1 MELVTRRT
9 LSSQTEQAARAAL
22 RGEKRGLSALL
33 PFIGPAVIAS
43 IAYMDPGNFATNI
56 EAGSSFGYELLWV
69 VLLAN
74 LIAMLFQALSAKL
87 GIATGESLATL
98 CRLHLPGPLV
108 IAMWVASEVAA
119 VATDIAEFTGGG
131 LGLSLLL
138 HIPLMGGLVL
148 TGIATWIG
156 LSLQGR
162 GFRPVEIFIGCFVAT
177 IGVAYVIEL
186 FLAPP
191 DWASFAYH
199 TVVPHLTNGHAATL
213 AVGIVGA
220 TVMPHAIYLHSSLT
234 RTRIPTDQVRER
246 QKILTYSNREVVI
259 ALSIAGL
266 VNMAMLAMAASV
278 FHVGHSDIAE
288 IESAYKTLTP
298 LLGAGAAIVF
308 VVSLIASGISSSI
321 VGTMAGQTI
330 MQDFVSFRIPLWVRR
345 VVTMA
350 PSFLIVGLG
359 VDTTNALVVSQV
371 VLSLILPVPMIALL
385 YLARRADIMGPF
397 ASRGAVLWVSIGA
410 AIVVLALNGLLL
422 LGLFG
427 VDPFGPS
434 VA

>member
-1 MELVTRRT
+1 MELAERST
-9 LSSQTEQAARAAL
+9 LSDRTDRAARAAI
-22 RGEKRGLSALL
+22 RGEKRGVGAML

-56 EAGSSFGYELLWV
+56 EAGSSFGYQLLWV

-87 GIATGESLATL
+87 GIATGESLASL
-98 CRLHLPGPLV
+98 CRRHLPWPLV
-108 IAMWVASEVAA
+108 IAMWIASEIAA
-119 VATDIAEFTGGG
+119 IATDIAEFTGGA

-156 LSLQGR
+156 LMLQGR
-162 GFRPVEIFIGCFVAT
+162 GFRPIEIFIGAFVGT
-177 IGVAYVIEL
+177 IGVAYLIEL
-186 FLAPP
+186 VLAPP
-191 DWASFAYH
+191 DWAAFAYH
-199 TVVPHLTNGHAATL
+199 AVVPQLANGHAATL

-234 RTRIPTDQVRER
+234 RMRIPTTSVDDRR
-246 QKILTYSNREVVI
+246 KILSFSNREVVI
-259 ALSIAGL
+259 ALSVAGL
-266 VNMAMLAMAASV
+266 VNMAMLAMAAAV
-278 FHVGHSDIAE
+278 FHGGHSDVAE
-288 IESAYKTLTP
+288 IETAYKTLTP
-298 LLGAGAAIVF
+298 LLGSGAAIVF
-308 VVSLIASGISSSI
+308 IISLIASGISSSI

-330 MQDFVSFRIPLWVRR
+330 MQDFVHFHIPLWLRR

-359 VDTTNALVVSQV
+359 VDTTDALVVSQV

-385 YLARRADIMGPF
+385 YLSRRTDIMGVF
-397 ASRGAVLWVSIGA
+397 ATRGYVLWASIVA
-410 AIVVLALNGLLL
+410 ATIVLILNIFLL
-422 LGLFG
+422 LGLIGFDLFG
-427 VDPFGPS
+427 GGTG
-434 VA
+434 